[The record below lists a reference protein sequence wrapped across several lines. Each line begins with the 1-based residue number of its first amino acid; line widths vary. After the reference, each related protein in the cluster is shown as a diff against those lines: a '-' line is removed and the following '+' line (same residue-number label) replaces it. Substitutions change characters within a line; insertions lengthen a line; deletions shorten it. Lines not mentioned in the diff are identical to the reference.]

1 MRLLLAVILTTF
13 LTTTGSPQGQAVGF
27 SERIASPTVVATY
40 GTHDGGDGTSILDL
54 LVLWRGSPGW
64 FTQGNGNSGG
74 GGAHGGFG
82 YWYSY
87 RWATYG
93 NITLMVEY
101 DSARNTA
108 KIRGREISLRDTNVV
123 LMDGVDTANP
133 TLVGTRWIDPQR
145 FGTGDPVSN
154 AMLIKGSPE
163 LLDFLRCDL
172 TLPDGAMQ
180 TMMASLFA
188 QACS

>member
-1 MRLLLAVILTTF
+1 MRLLLSVIFTT
-13 LTTTGSPQGQAVGF
+13 LIATTGSPQGQAVGF

-40 GTHDGGDGTSILDL
+40 GTHDGGDGMSILDL

-64 FTQGNGNSGG
+64 FTQGNGNSAG
-74 GGAHGGFG
+74 GGAHGGYG

-93 NITLMVEY
+93 NVTLMVEY

-133 TLVGTRWIDPQR
+133 TLVGTRRIASQLS
-145 FGTGDPVSN
+145 GTGDP
-154 AMLIKGSPE
+154 ADARLMTRSPE

-172 TLPDGAMQ
+172 TLPDAAIQ
-180 TMMASLFA
+180 AMMASLFA